1 MEHNYTVIPK
11 YLVGSEYIRVPNS
24 DGKYWARDQ
33 LQFIAGA
40 DMIIYVGHDDS
51 VERPVFL
58 TKDYIDTGDDVNLGG
73 VKMSLF
79 KRVAKKG
86 ESIIMAGNSDGDVP
100 EDSRMYFV
108 IGKALK
114 K

>member
-1 MEHNYTVIPK
+1 MEHNYTHIPK

-40 DMIIYVGHDDS
+40 DMEIYVGHDDR
-51 VERPVFL
+51 VQRPAFL
-58 TKDYIDTGDDVNLGG
+58 LKDYKDLGDDVNLGG

-79 KRVAKKG
+79 KRIVKKG

-100 EDSRMYFV
+100 KESRMYFV
-108 IGKALK
+108 IGKKIK